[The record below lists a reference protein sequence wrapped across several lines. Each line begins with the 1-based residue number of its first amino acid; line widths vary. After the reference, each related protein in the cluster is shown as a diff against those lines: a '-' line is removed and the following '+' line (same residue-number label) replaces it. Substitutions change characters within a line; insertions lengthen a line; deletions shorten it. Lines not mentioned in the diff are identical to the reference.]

1 MSLKKWVFQLESSTR
16 RLMSQILEYV
26 LLDTSRIKYPH
37 IDFSSNQ
44 DHLKKTYN
52 RH

>member
-26 LLDTSRIKYPH
+26 LLDVSMIKYTLILISVP
-37 IDFSSNQ
+37 IRNI
-44 DHLKKTYN
+44 
-52 RH
+52 